1 MLCYFIN
8 GIKTLVDG
16 FVRWRHLRFLDLTG
30 NMLCEGMS
38 DLAIGIKTYLC
49 FLEHLY
55 RSHNR
60 IDMRGAT
67 LLAKGIQSYPKL

>member
-16 FVRWRHLRFLDLTG
+16 FVRWRRLKFLDLTG

-38 DLAIGIKTYLC
+38 GLAIGIKT
-49 FLEHLY
+49 EHLY
-55 RSHNR
+55 LSHNR
-60 IDMRGAT
+60 IDWRGAK
-67 LLAKGIQSYPKL
+67 LLAKGIQSCPKL